1 MSGKKI
7 YLLDAMAFCYRAFY
21 AVRGLTTS
29 FGQPTGAVYGF
40 VNILNRVLKEGNPA
54 YLAACFDVSRDTFRS
69 RKFSEYKLQR
79 PPMPDE
85 LSTQIPLIKEILSG
99 YGLRVVEKKGY
110 EADDIIATFA
120 NKSASLGIPVTIVSS
135 DKDMLQLVGNG
146 IEVFNPYKDDGL
158 VFDEGMVEERFGVK
172 PNQIVDILSLT
183 GDSADN
189 IPGIPGIGEKTA
201 LKLIKE
207 FKSLEGLLGNIDKI
221 SSQGIRDAVEAN
233 KERAKLNKELVVLS
247 SQPEIE
253 FNLEELKVGAPD
265 LTVLARIFKRLEFKK
280 LLAGL
285 DYKQEAS
292 SSVKIRECHDSDL
305 AKDFRGVDQLLISV
319 DDCSKVFFY
328 LQGEAVHVS
337 EIKDNARKILS
348 DGRVR
353 KIGHDLKKA
362 KVALG
367 RRGISL
373 EGLNFDTMIAAYLL
387 NPSRS
392 SYGLTD
398 ISSQYLDGV
407 TLVKDLCPADIFDL
421 VERLKPLL
429 EKELLDKGLLKLFND
444 TEMPLANVLAEMEL
458 YGVKLDLKLLASLS
472 KDLGS
477 RLKELNRNIYKL
489 SGSEFNINSPKQ
501 LRVVLFDIL
510 KLPVIK
516 RTKTGPST
524 DEEVLHKLAQKHELP
539 GLLLEYR
546 QLTKLKTT
554 YIDAL
559 PSLIDSKTE
568 RLHTSFNQCAT
579 ETGRLSSSNP
589 NLQNI
594 PIRTEIGGKIRKGII
609 ASSRK
614 NLLMSCDYSQIEL
627 RVLAHLSKDENL
639 IAAFKS
645 HRDIHKATAGL
656 IYGVEEKDVT
666 EEMRD
671 NAKRVNFGILYGLTS
686 FGLSRDLNISFDE
699 AQAFINAYFL
709 RYPRVKEYIEKTIQ
723 DAQGKGFVSTIL
735 GRKRY
740 IPEINSKNMAVR
752 QFAQRQAVNT
762 PIQGSASDLIKL
774 AMINVQKEI
783 RKRSLNSK
791 MVLQI
796 HDELLFDLP
805 LGELSSLAGLVKDKM
820 EKVLKLEVP
829 VIVDIKKGHNWLE
842 MSAYSPGGK
851 ES

>member
-1 MSGKKI
+1 MSGKKL

-29 FGQPTGAVYGF
+29 FGQPSGAAYGF
-40 VNILNRVLKEGNPA
+40 VNILNKVLKEGNPD

-69 RKFSEYKLQR
+69 RKFSDYKLQR
-79 PPMPDE
+79 PPMPDG
-85 LSTQIPLIKEILSG
+85 LSSQIPLIKEILSG

-110 EADDIIATFA
+110 EADDIIATLA
-120 NKSASLGIPVTIVSS
+120 NKSASLGIAVTIVSS
-135 DKDMLQLVGNG
+135 DKDMLQLVGKG

-158 VFDEGMVEERFGVK
+158 VYNEGVVEEKFGVK
-172 PNQIVDILSLT
+172 PNQIADILSLT

-207 FKSLEGLLGNIDKI
+207 FKSLEGLIGNIDKI
-221 SSQGIRDAVEAN
+221 SSQGIRDAVKAN

-247 SQPEIE
+247 SRPEIE
-253 FNLEELKVGAPD
+253 FNLEELKVGTPD
-265 LTVLARIFKRLEFKK
+265 LTVLAKIFKRLEFKK

-285 DYKQEAS
+285 DPKKEAS
-292 SSVKIRECHDSDL
+292 APAKIKECQDSDL
-305 AKDFRGVDQLLISV
+305 AKVLGRVDQLLISV
-319 DDCSKVFFY
+319 EDCGKVFFY
-328 LQGEAVHVS
+328 LQDEVVCIKEVGENFKKV
-337 EIKDNARKILS
+337 LS

-353 KIGHDLKKA
+353 KIGHDLKKS
-362 KVALG
+362 KVILG
-367 RRGISL
+367 RRGIL
-373 EGLNFDTMIAAYLL
+373 MEGLCFDTMIAAYLL
-387 NPSRS
+387 NPSRP
-392 SYGLTD
+392 SYGLGDISLAYLDD
-398 ISSQYLDGV
+398 ISSVKNLCAAD
-407 TLVKDLCPADIFDL
+407 TLDL
-421 VERLKPLL
+421 VQRLNPLL
-429 EKELLDKGLLKLFND
+429 EKELLAKGLLNLFND

-458 YGVKLDLKLLASLS
+458 CGVKLDLRLLASLS
-472 KDLGS
+472 RDLED
-477 RLKELNRNIYKL
+477 RLKGLIHDIYEL
-489 SGSEFNINSPKQ
+489 STSEFNINSPKQ
-501 LRVVLFDIL
+501 LRVVLFDTL
-510 KLPVIK
+510 KLPVVK

-524 DEEVLHKLAQKHELP
+524 DEEVLHKLAQKHKLP

-546 QLTKLKTT
+546 QLSKLKTT

-559 PSLIDSKTE
+559 PSLVDSKTG

-594 PIRTEIGGKIRKGII
+594 PIRTEIGSKIRKGII
-609 ASSRK
+609 ASSKK

-627 RVLAHLSKDENL
+627 RVLAHLSKDKNL
-639 IAAFKS
+639 IADFKS
-645 HRDIHKATAGL
+645 NRDIHKATAGL
-656 IYGVEEKDVT
+656 VYGVEEKDVT
-666 EEMRD
+666 EAMRD
-671 NAKRVNFGILYGLTS
+671 SAKRVNFGIVYGLTS

-699 AQAFINAYFL
+699 AQAFIDAYFL
-709 RYPRVKEYIEKTIQ
+709 RYPGVKEYIEEMIRG
-723 DAQGKGFVSTIL
+723 AQEKGFVSTIL

-783 RKRSLNSK
+783 KKRSLSSK

-820 EKVLKLEVP
+820 ERVLKLEVP
-829 VIVDIKKGHNWLE
+829 VIVDIKQGHNWLE
-842 MSAYSPGGK
+842 MSAYPPGR
-851 ES
+851 EET